1 MWRLHLT
8 LDKLEHLSTYA
19 CGEVTLGRFVNFGF
33 KNFLVEGLWS
43 KTENILFCRW
53 KRRGKK
59 KGIYIKICDQCTWVV
74 LWTVSQNEIR

>member
-33 KNFLVEGLWS
+33 KTFQLKDYGQKQKIFYFAVER
-43 KTENILFCRW
+43 E
-53 KRRGKK
+53 GKK
-59 KGIYIKICDQCTWVV
+59 KRKKKKEYT
-74 LWTVSQNEIR
+74 